1 MRRYYTDK
9 EVTER
14 LKAMTVICDKRE
26 QENKHILDYF
36 DAHKIPRLDRSL
48 ETGDYSAM
56 LGDDTLETDVCVERK
71 GSLDELA
78 ANLTADRQRFEDEMI
93 RAKANGIKVFLLVE
107 DAEWADIIN
116 HNYRSKLLPKSFS
129 ASLLSWQSK
138 YNVTL
143 LFCRKQDSGY
153 VIHGI
158 LWYWA
163 KAIMEGEK

>member
-1 MRRYYTDK
+1 MYKYYSEADVK
-9 EVTER
+9 KL
-14 LKAMTVICDKRE
+14 LKTLVIICDTRE
-26 QENKHILDYF
+26 NQNQHIKDYLDKNSIAYKER
-36 DAHKIPRLDRSL
+36 ALK
-48 ETGDYSAM
+48 TGDYSAM
-56 LGDDTLETDVCVERK
+56 IGECTLENDVVIEK
-71 GSLDELA
+71 KSGLDELA